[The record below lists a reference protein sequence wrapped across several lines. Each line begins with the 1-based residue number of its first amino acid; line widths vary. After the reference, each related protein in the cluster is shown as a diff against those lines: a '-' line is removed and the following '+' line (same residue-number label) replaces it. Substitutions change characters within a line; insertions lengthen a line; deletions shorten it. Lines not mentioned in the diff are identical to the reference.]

1 MFDRQPLEIN
11 LVLSLR
17 LPLAQFFTVTSIT
30 LFGTQ
35 VENNFRSKIV
45 KYLLFT
51 AAVKVLNFKK
61 NAVDRPEYLQTL

>member
-11 LVLSLR
+11 FFLSLR
-17 LPLAQFFTVTSIT
+17 LPLAQFFTVTSIN

-51 AAVKVLNFKK
+51 TAVKVLNFKK
-61 NAVDRPEYLQTL
+61 NAVD

>member
-1 MFDRQPLEIN
+1 M
-11 LVLSLR
+11 
-17 LPLAQFFTVTSIT
+17 AQFFTVTSIT